1 MALSVLSSKPSW
13 TSSLISRPS
22 LCCLLNGLLSLTVFK
37 PGGTMWDVFT
47 LGILYGGLFGSEVA
61 VTSGGHLLIDTKLA
75 CSEG

>member
-1 MALSVLSSKPSW
+1 
-13 TSSLISRPS
+13 
-22 LCCLLNGLLSLTVFK
+22 
-37 PGGTMWDVFT
+37 MWDVFT